1 MRLER
6 PCRPAAF
13 SSPSYPIAGNGFQ
26 LRLFISMGW
35 HASRT
40 PHHKRVTITY
50 AFCMKDLGREAWLFK
65 FTITT
70 TWSLT
75 VYHRLDRAGPGSYT
89 GERFTNM
96 VAKSTGTVP
105 PRSLRSSYLTASCAL
120 VFFPQSLRA
129 APKAWSGW
137 FQDNSSEIAA
147 PSALLL

>member
-75 VYHRLDRAGPGSYT
+75 VYPFGS
-89 GERFTNM
+89 
-96 VAKSTGTVP
+96 SP
-105 PRSLRSSYLTASCAL
+105 PRILYRRKIHEHGCEIHGHS
-120 VFFPQSLRA
+120 A
-129 APKAWSGW
+129 AT
-137 FQDNSSEIAA
+137 F
-147 PSALLL
+147 SAI